1 MDDLKQKISVLWI
14 FFALMMTVHYVMYI
28 FEPGALQQVNA
39 GVIVL
44 SPALAILEL
53 FVNWFIPLTMAFLTL
68 SLKDDLNRRVNL
80 IMGIIFTIYGVF
92 HIMTCPLVHIIN
104 PAVHQLLIC
113 TSTIVITALISWFAY
128 SWSQE

>member
-68 SLKDDLNRRVNL
+68 SLKDDLNRRVNTTAL
-80 IMGIIFTIYGVF
+80 RKQDHRKGRTQSKR
-92 HIMTCPLVHIIN
+92 N
-104 PAVHQLLIC
+104 PAQ
-113 TSTIVITALISWFAY
+113 TGAY
-128 SWSQE
+128 RP